1 MVEMMS
7 ETRSWSARGEG
18 RLFGDEETTELSGNY
33 SHDLEQT
40 EASTFMQR
48 GQSCLC
54 AQHVPRNIL
63 VFQSTNNLVPGW
75 A

>member
-7 ETRSWSARGEG
+7 ETRSWSARGER

-48 GQSCLC
+48 G
-54 AQHVPRNIL
+54 
-63 VFQSTNNLVPGW
+63 
-75 A
+75 